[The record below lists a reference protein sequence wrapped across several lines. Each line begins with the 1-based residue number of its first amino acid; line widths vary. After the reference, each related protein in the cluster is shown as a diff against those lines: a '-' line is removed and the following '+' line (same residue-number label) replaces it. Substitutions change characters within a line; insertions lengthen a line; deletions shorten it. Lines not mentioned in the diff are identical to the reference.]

1 MRYIRPAPLL
11 VATLLVLFALLHK
24 AAAQNPPGQ
33 RLLGYVTR
41 VVDGDTISVAI
52 GNQIEKVQYIGI
64 NTPEIHHPTKG
75 REPYGDAAREAN
87 ARLVEGRWVQLVVDV
102 QARDSFGRLLAYV
115 YVGSRFVNAELVWQG
130 YAEAA
135 TYPPNVRYAE
145 YFVGLQRQARETRR
159 GLWADPDALAYY
171 RPRPPG
177 YAEQPHPASAGAG
190 STPSASNMATGNP
203 AGGTAPATAPPLG
216 SVSGSSSGS
225 TSPPPGTDVNV
236 RGYTRGDGTYV
247 APYTGSAPRK

>member
-41 VVDGDTISVAI
+41 VVGGDAISVAI
-52 GNQIEKVQYIGI
+52 GNQIEKVRYIGI

-87 ARLVEGRWVQLVVDV
+87 ARLVEGRWVQLVLDV

-145 YFVGLQRQARETRR
+145 YFVGLQRQARETKR

-171 RPRPPG
+171 RPRPSG
-177 YAEQPHPASAGAG
+177 YAEQPHPASAGTG

-225 TSPPPGTDVNV
+225 TAS
-236 RGYTRGDGTYV
+236 
-247 APYTGSAPRK
+247 TGNRR

>member
-11 VATLLVLFALLHK
+11 VATLLVLFTLLHQ
-24 AAAQNPPGQ
+24 AGAQNPPGQ
-33 RLLGYVTR
+33 RLGYVTR

-52 GNQIEKVQYIGI
+52 GNQIEKVRYIGI

-75 REPYGDAAREAN
+75 REPYRDAARKAN
-87 ARLVEGRWVQLVVDV
+87 ARLVDGRWVQLVLDV
-102 QARDSFGRLLAYV
+102 QARDSFGQLLAYV

-145 YFVGLQRQARETRR
+145 YFVGLQRQAREAKR
-159 GLWADPDALAYY
+159 GLWADPEALAYY
-171 RPRPPG
+171 RPRPPD
-177 YAEQPHPASAGAG
+177 YSEQPQPASAGAG
-190 STPSASNMATGNP
+190 SAPAVGNLATSNP
-203 AGGTAPATAPPLG
+203 AGGAAPATAPPLG
-216 SVSGSSSGS
+216 SVGGSSSGS

-236 RGYTRGDGTYV
+236 RGYTRDDGTYV
-247 APYTGSAPRK
+247 APSPRSAPKR

>member
-87 ARLVEGRWVQLVVDV
+87 ARLVQGRWVQLVVDV

-225 TSPPPGTDVNV
+225 TSPSPGTDVNV
-236 RGYTRGDGTYV
+236 RGYTRDDGTYV